1 MVSRFPVI
9 TESIITGVITSFLK
23 DEQDFIR
30 MYVVDS
36 AIALSKTQ
44 LNSKNSNLA
53 PGLFKQLAEDQSWR
67 VRYYFC
73 DKMVEVA

>member
-1 MVSRFPVI
+1 
-9 TESIITGVITSFLK
+9 
-23 DEQDFIR
+23 

-44 LNSKNSNLA
+44 LNTKNSSLA

-73 DKMVEVA
+73 DKMVEVAQAVGKDQFKKVFL

>member
-1 MVSRFPVI
+1 MVARFPVI
-9 TESIITGVITSFLK
+9 TESIITGVISSFLK

-36 AIALSKTQ
+36 AVALSKTQ
-44 LNSKNSNLA
+44 LNSKNPNLA